1 MNTLKH
7 FCSGKKVEC
16 ENLGGNIKLR
26 SKSILPFNISIVPP
40 EVKSVDVIT
49 GDSVYKGNEKVLT
62 KLVTKKVNKRK
73 GVYLTAQMMIFQ
85 NYR

>member
-1 MNTLKH
+1 MGDK
-7 FCSGKKVEC
+7 
-16 ENLGGNIKLR
+16 IKLR

-40 EVKSVDVIT
+40 EVGSVDVIT
-49 GDSVYKGNEKVLT
+49 GDSVYNGREKDLT
-62 KLVTKKVNKRK
+62 KIVTKKVNKRK